1 MNRKTR
7 ALPAAALLVWGCV
20 RTPAPVIQTKLDA
33 LKGHPVKEL
42 VEKFGSPKSETETDG
57 RKTYLWSP
65 PSYYVVAPCTLR
77 VFLDKDDKITDYD
90 FSGTNGGCGYFAHVL
105 DNTYKEEQDLFKP
118 W

>member
-1 MNRKTR
+1 MNRKTH
-7 ALPAAALLVWGCV
+7 ALLAAAFLVSACV

-42 VEKFGSPKSETETDG
+42 VDKFGPPKSDTATDG

-65 PSYYVVAPCTLR
+65 PSYYVAPCTLR
-77 VFLDKDDKITDYD
+77 VFLDKDDKIADYD
-90 FSGTNGGCGYFAHVL
+90 FSGSNGGCGYFAHVL